1 MRVTSKL
8 FEKLAFNQ
16 LFQYMKENGLVTSDQ
31 SGFWRLHSTQTCL
44 LKMSVDWYNR
54 LDIGKL
60 VGLVFVDLKKA
71 FDTVENVIS
80 YKKLELYG
88 VQQREQSW
96 FRS

>member
-44 LKMSVDWYNR
+44 LKMSDDWYNR

-80 YKKLELYG
+80 YKKFELYG
-88 VQQREQSW
+88 VQQREQS
-96 FRS
+96 